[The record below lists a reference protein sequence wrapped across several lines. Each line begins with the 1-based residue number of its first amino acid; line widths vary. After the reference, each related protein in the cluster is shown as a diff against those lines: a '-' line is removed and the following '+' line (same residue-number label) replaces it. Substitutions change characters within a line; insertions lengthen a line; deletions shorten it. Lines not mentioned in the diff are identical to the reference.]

1 VKPHNG
7 RRDLQVWSAIIFLFK
22 SLHCQPLTLPPLKPG
37 DSWFIEGCLLS
48 EVLWPAPQAFNVSV
62 RPAATQDRKGL
73 YHKAS
78 KARRRL
84 ISPCLK
90 AGALRRRSVS
100 LSLASKPVVAQGQP
114 GLAAPTHEITE
125 IESSISSDPRKD
137 LKRQLNDR
145 LKKQLVCLTGDGCPA
160 APRLLCWLFR
170 VAFPAGFSHQSLLT
184 NKSENP
190 DEGVDHASHTR
201 NSAMQSRAN

>member
-1 VKPHNG
+1 M
-7 RRDLQVWSAIIFLFK
+7 
-22 SLHCQPLTLPPLKPG
+22 TLPRLKPG
-37 DSWFIEGCLLS
+37 DSWFIAGCLPS

-84 ISPCLK
+84 ISPCQK

-100 LSLASKPVVAQGQP
+100 LSLASKPVVAQGQS
-114 GLAAPTHEITE
+114 GSVAPTHEITE
-125 IESSISSDPRKD
+125 IESSISSADPRND

-145 LKKQLVCLTGDGCPA
+145 LRNTTSGLLPRSETALLALFGSLFPLV
-160 APRLLCWLFR
+160 
-170 VAFPAGFSHQSLLT
+170 SLVSLSLAKARGIGST
-184 NKSENP
+184 
-190 DEGVDHASHTR
+190 TI
-201 NSAMQSRAN
+201 